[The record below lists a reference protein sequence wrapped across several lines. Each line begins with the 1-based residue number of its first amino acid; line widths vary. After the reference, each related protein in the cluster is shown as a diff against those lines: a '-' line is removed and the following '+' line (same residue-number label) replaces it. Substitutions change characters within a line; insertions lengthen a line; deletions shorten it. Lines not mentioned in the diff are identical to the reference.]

1 MEISLEGEVDKKIS
15 PAGFPY
21 TVWTQQKWD
30 IVYAQSICEGVV
42 AEYYLNEES
51 ETSQSEMESEDEVLD
66 DPLLKNHEKVTK
78 EVYDMTVETTE
89 AWAPPTNF

>member
-1 MEISLEGEVDKKIS
+1 
-15 PAGFPY
+15 
-21 TVWTQQKWD
+21 
-30 IVYAQSICEGVV
+30 
-42 AEYYLNEES
+42 
-51 ETSQSEMESEDEVLD
+51 LD